1 MKTFYSVTLLC
12 FILGMLIVSFHA
24 PWTSTPAGSPD
35 VHNLLG
41 YAPVWSSQ
49 FSGVPGS
56 RMDTGGVALL
66 AGVVA
71 FFSVVLGGSA
81 YFFRGKR
88 TGEKD
93 LME

>member
-1 MKTFYSVTLLC
+1 MKTFYTVTLLC

-41 YAPVWSSQ
+41 YAPAWSSQ
-49 FSGVPGS
+49 FSGVSGA
-56 RMDTGGVALL
+56 RADTSGIALL
-66 AGVVA
+66 SGVVG